1 VFLGVV
7 PRDTPRNAALILG
20 LGKNTVPTYEG
31 AMTDPKGRFAIVA
44 SKFNSEIV
52 ERLVAGAK
60 DGLHRS
66 GIADDAVDLAW
77 VPGAFELPLLAQ
89 TLAGSKKYAAV
100 ICLGAV
106 IRGDTDHYDYVC
118 RAAADGILQA
128 GLTTGVPI
136 LFGVL
141 TCDTDEQAL
150 DRAGGKAGNKGC
162 DVALAAIEM
171 VNLLKLLA

>member
-1 VFLGVV
+1 L
-7 PRDTPRNAALILG
+7 RDSPQERYAYPGAWNDI
-20 LGKNTVPTYEG
+20 VPTYEG
-31 AMTDPKGRFAIVA
+31 PLTAPAGRFAIVA

-52 ERLVAGAK
+52 ERLVIGAK
-60 DGLHRS
+60 DTLRNH
-66 GIADDAVDLAW
+66 GIAEDAVDLAW
-77 VPGAFELPLLAQ
+77 VPGAFELPLVAQKLA
-89 TLAGSKKYAAV
+89 ASNNYAAI

-118 RAAADGILQA
+118 RAATDGILQA
-128 GLTTGVPI
+128 GLATGVPV

-162 DVALAAIEM
+162 DVALAAIEI